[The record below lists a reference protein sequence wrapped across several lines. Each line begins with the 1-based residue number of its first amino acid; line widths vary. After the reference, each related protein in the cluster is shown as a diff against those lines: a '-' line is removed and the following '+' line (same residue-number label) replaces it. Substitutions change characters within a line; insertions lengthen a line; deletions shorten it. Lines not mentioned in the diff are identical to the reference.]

1 MGSKREGRI
10 SWFVLLSGRGLIVET
25 KVLKQLVRD
34 VIQPDRDLG
43 HSDKKGHKA
52 KEAEKTNGS
61 DGDKTPQTTTESVQ
75 DVKQETSETTSE
87 NAASQFREVAEQAC
101 EDCQ

>member
-1 MGSKREGRI
+1 MR
-10 SWFVLLSGRGLIVET
+10 WGLIVET

-34 VIQPDRDLG
+34 VIQPSRDLG

-52 KEAEKTNGS
+52 KEPESTSTSGETKEPVVPES
-61 DGDKTPQTTTESVQ
+61 KTTTLQPNSATQV
-75 DVKQETSETTSE
+75 
-87 NAASQFREVAEQAC
+87 C